1 MTRWVLSPLR
11 GEIKGLLAAVGPG
24 EPLALPG
31 AAEVFRCQGGAT
43 LVGWTGVGASAV
55 RRTLEALSAAEP
67 RPEWA
72 ALVGVAGA
80 LTLELEPGQVFR
92 CPAAYA
98 DGERIAG
105 PQVRLPDALAGLPAA
120 EVASV
125 STVADGARKRALAQE
140 LPGATLVDMETAWAF
155 QVAVELGLPLGAV
168 RVVCDRR
175 DQAIPDLG
183 DGLDAVGRVRPLKF
197 ARQLLRNPSSAKALP
212 GLGRAFA
219 QATGALTPLLRAAL
233 AG

>member
-1 MTRWVLSPLR
+1 MS
-11 GEIKGLLAAVGPG
+11 EPG
-24 EPLALPG
+24 TQA
-31 AAEVFRCQGGAT
+31 GGNW
-43 LVGWTGVGASAV
+43 LVNQ
-55 RRTLEALSAAEP
+55 RRTLLVLSLLLGLLCGSGLVMTRFNTSVAELLSDSDPLLDELVAMEERFPTPWTITFALTAGDQYGSVFNQQTL
-67 RPEWA
+67 A
-72 ALVGVAGA
+72 ALRD
-80 LTLELEPGQVFR
+80 LN
-92 CPAAYA
+92 
-98 DGERIAG
+98 ERYQA
-105 PQVRLPDALAGLPAA
+105 
-120 EVASV
+120 
-125 STVADGARKRALAQE
+125 